1 MYQDMCLWLVGYSY
15 HPVRMLSGVSTSAV
29 YADVHA
35 LRFPISEQEQRHS
48 AREFAR
54 LSNDGIM
61 RGCVGAI
68 DGWLCPI
75 QVPRRREVRIVA
87 SFFSGHYPRY
97 GINVRP
103 RVDYHCRFTAIS
115 SSSPGGMGDY
125 IAYLHWKLSQL
136 ADTFPKG
143 LHLVGDNAYSNS
155 NTLLTPLR
163 RPHTTIA
170 SRDSSNFL
178 LSQLRIRVEMAFGL
192 LVNKWRIFKS
202 PLRVG
207 MKHMGKVI
215 HVACILHHWCIN
227 ERLANHVVFEF
238 QTLAG
243 IAFQASN
250 NCSRVCFTIFEGFN
264 PARRPSAL

>member
-1 MYQDMCLWLVGYSY
+1 
-15 HPVRMLSGVSTSAV
+15 
-29 YADVHA
+29 
-35 LRFPISEQEQRHS
+35 
-48 AREFAR
+48 
-54 LSNDGIM
+54 M

-227 ERLANHVVFEF
+227 ERLGQDGGADIELDEDLSAAVAKVGASSSGTGVEDAIPAVCGDMTVSARDVAAFCRYDSTQLDAKRRTESELLRN
-238 QTLAG
+238 G
-243 IAFQASN
+243 IA
-250 NCSRVCFTIFEGFN
+250 
-264 PARRPSAL
+264 ARLGNTVRPDDNVRRAALDRELRM